1 MLYVIIT
8 LLACYGMWH
17 LVQYLDRVEN
27 QDKPYGAISTD
38 CRVARRSLLRE
49 YRHKRRP
56 RRRPTMLSH
65 LTDEQWQSHME
76 AFVDY
81 QCSTGKYRDFEA
93 LIPQWLESEG
103 LPQSPLVPQYNSS
116 GHLTGWV
123 NTDVSTSEAA

>member
-8 LLACYGMWH
+8 LLACYGMWRM
-17 LVQYLDRVEN
+17 VNVMEGN
-27 QDKPYGAISTD
+27 TGATSTQ

-81 QCSTGKYRDFEA
+81 QCRTGKYRDFEG

-103 LPQSPLVPQYNSS
+103 LPPSPLVPQYNSS

>member
-1 MLYVIIT
+1 
-8 LLACYGMWH
+8 
-17 LVQYLDRVEN
+17 
-27 QDKPYGAISTD
+27 
-38 CRVARRSLLRE
+38 
-49 YRHKRRP
+49 
-56 RRRPTMLSH
+56 MLSH

-81 QCSTGKYRDFEA
+81 QCSIGKYRDFEG

-103 LPQSPLVPQYNSS
+103 LPPSPLVPQYNSS

>member
-1 MLYVIIT
+1 MLTEVIVLG
-8 LLACYGMWH
+8 LLFIFGVVMMVMMNEMA
-17 LVQYLDRVEN
+17 RN
-27 QDKPYGAISTD
+27 SGAISTNAS
-38 CRVARRSLLRE
+38 VARRSLLRE
-49 YRHKRRP
+49 YRHKRHP

-81 QCSTGKYRDFEA
+81 QLNTGKYRDFEG

-103 LPQSPLVPQYNSS
+103 LPPSPLVPQYNSS